1 MEHVV
6 VEENDHAIINLL
18 PEEINIK
25 NNQSDTEEDN
35 EKDEEDNEKDE
46 EDNEKDEDDNE
57 KDEEEENPSDET
69 EHLVEDA
76 VEDDTNVTYV
86 DETVIADDCV
96 NFNDVTKD
104 NIETEENDEKFDS
117 TEVHTEGNKRKCCC
131 CMCVCCHRNLNRNR
145 NMSEKVKK
153 RSKQKHTHMNKTR
166 CQRCGYCCK
175 RFLAFLFSHI
185 GLCSLVVA
193 YAILGG
199 FIFMKI
205 EAPEESVI
213 RHDVEA
219 KRKLQ
224 VQRLWNLTRTNNV
237 FHPLNWTARVEA
249 ILEEFQKDIYTATK
263 EKGWDGKKEDGD
275 PQWTFAGSLLYSIT
289 VITTIGECF
298 TLEIRKTLLI

>member
-25 NNQSDTEEDN
+25 HNQSDTEEDN
-35 EKDEEDNEKDE
+35 EKGEEDNEKDE
-46 EDNEKDEDDNE
+46 EEEK
-57 KDEEEENPSDET
+57 PSDET

-76 VEDDTNVTYV
+76 VEDDPNVTNV

-104 NIETEENDEKFDS
+104 NIETEQNDEKFDS
-117 TEVHTEGNKRKCCC
+117 TEVHTAGNKRKCCC
-131 CMCVCCHRNLNRNR
+131 CMCVCCHRNPNRNR

-153 RSKQKHTHMNKTR
+153 KSKQKHTHMNKTR